1 MHSVF
6 SKLNFDPAHYSEW
19 IYSPLDSMILVWM
32 SSLRWMGSPQTFTWL
47 QSFSRESSFCHMV
60 TFIFDCRGLS
70 VYTLIHNNLGLILH
84 LPNMLILA

>member
-6 SKLNFDPAHYSEW
+6 SKLNFDPAHYSQW

-32 SSLRWMGSPQTFTWL
+32 SSLV
-47 QSFSRESSFCHMV
+47 V
-60 TFIFDCRGLS
+60 TFIFGCRGLS
-70 VYTLIHNNLGLILH
+70 VYSLIHNNLGLILH